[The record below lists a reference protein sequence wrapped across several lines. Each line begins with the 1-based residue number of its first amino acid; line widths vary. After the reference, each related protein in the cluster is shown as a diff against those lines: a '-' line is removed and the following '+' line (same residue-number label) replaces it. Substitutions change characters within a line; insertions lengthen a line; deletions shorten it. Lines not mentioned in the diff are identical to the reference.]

1 MPGIPM
7 LTYGDEIG
15 MEGEFGEDGRRPMPW
30 DESRWD
36 RGLFDAYRGLIS
48 ARNGS
53 VALQEGGLRWVFAD
67 DDALVFLR
75 ESPEEVALVHCSRA
89 AHEPL
94 TLRTSGLA
102 GIEGGVA
109 AYGREPKFEGGTMTL
124 GADGPQVSI
133 WTWTVGE

>member
-1 MPGIPM
+1 MF
-7 LTYGDEIG
+7 TYGDEIG

-36 RGLFDAYRGLIS
+36 AELFDAYRGLIS

-53 VALQEGGLRWVFAD
+53 VALREGGLRWVFAD

-89 AHEPL
+89 GHEPL
-94 TLRTSGLA
+94 TLRTAGLA

-109 AYGREPKFEGGTMTL
+109 AYG
-124 GADGPQVSI
+124 GAEIGPNSRRGHDGPRGCG
-133 WTWTVGE
+133 WPAGPDLDMDGCGE